1 MSFDYEGWLKGAQDR
16 LETLYQ
22 QKTAIESEISLLE
35 RGIKGFAPLV
45 NQPTLWYGP
54 ESGITEA
61 VRAVL
66 KSDPSRLYS
75 APEIRDELI
84 RRGVALNQQNPM
96 ATIHQVLARLV
107 SKGTAKIY
115 PLEPGRNHYQWSENA
130 EDNCKSTAEGTKRH
144 HRRSRR
150 KIPTITT
157 EELINVA
164 TKHREE

>member
-1 MSFDYEGWLKGAQDR
+1 MTFNYEEWLKGAQDR

-22 QKTAIESEISLLE
+22 QKTAIENEISLLE

-75 APEIRDELI
+75 APEIRTELLN
-84 RRGVALNQQNPM
+84 RGVMLTQQNPM
-96 ATIHQVLARLV
+96 ATIHQVLSRLV
-107 SKGTAKIY
+107 SKKMARIY
-115 PLEPGRNHYQWSENA
+115 PLEPGRNHYQWV
-130 EDNCKSTAEGTKRH
+130 GTRTT
-144 HRRSRR
+144 RRRR
-150 KIPTITT
+150 TNGPVKESSGNDPGRATPATIDGGDS
-157 EELINVA
+157 
-164 TKHREE
+164 